1 MRAAEQGQASGC
13 KAASRR
19 SAPPTLKG
27 SLRPALPSP
36 PLSVAD
42 RLANLGLLFS

>member
-13 KAASRR
+13 EVASRR

-27 SLRPALPSP
+27 LLCPALPSP
-36 PLSVAD
+36 LTSPE
-42 RLANLGLLFS
+42 RGGPPR